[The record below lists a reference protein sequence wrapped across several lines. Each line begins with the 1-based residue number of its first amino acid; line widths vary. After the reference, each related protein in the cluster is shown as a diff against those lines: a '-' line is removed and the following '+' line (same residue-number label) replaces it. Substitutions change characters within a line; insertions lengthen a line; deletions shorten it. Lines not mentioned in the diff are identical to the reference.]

1 MEQNDT
7 ILSSGLL
14 ELYVLGIANEQE
26 TAQVT
31 EMAKRDA
38 EVAKEIRAIEKTLE
52 LYAAANGV
60 LPSASTKQQLISVL
74 FKDTDKTSNVIPIS
88 NAAKGIVV
96 PAFWKYA
103 AAASILLLIAST
115 VLNLNFYNKS
125 RVANNELGLIK
136 NERAQLK
143 NQLVVLEEQ
152 NGGMKNDMNVIQS
165 KYSEPVA
172 LHGLEAAPDAV
183 AKIFWM
189 RNTGEVYIDPSNL
202 PDAPEGMQYQL
213 WGIVDGQPVDGGLI
227 ITTNRDDKYRMHKM
241 KTFGKAEAFAVTLET
256 KGGNT
261 TPKGKMFVLGKM

>member
-1 MEQNDT
+1 METNE
-7 ILSSGLL
+7 IISSGLL

-31 EMAKRDA
+31 VMANRDP
-38 EVAKEIRAIEKTLE
+38 EVAEEIRSIEKTLE
-52 LYAAANGV
+52 LYAVSGGIA
-60 LPSASTKQQLISVL
+60 PSTKIKQLVTTAL
-74 FKDTDKTSNVIPIS
+74 FKGADKTADSIPVSNI
-88 NAAKGIVV
+88 AKGMVV

-115 VLNLNFYNKS
+115 VLNLNFYNNS
-125 RVANNELGLIK
+125 QVANNELGLIK
-136 NERAQLK
+136 NERAALK

-152 NGGMKNDMNVIQS
+152 NGEMKNDMDVIQS

-189 RNTGEVYIDPSNL
+189 KNTGEVYIDPSNL

-227 ITTNRDDKYRMHKM
+227 ITTKKNDKYRIHKM

-256 KGGNT
+256 KGGNL

>member
-1 MEQNDT
+1 MEHNDT

-14 ELYVLGIANEQE
+14 ELYVLGMANEQE

-31 EMAKRDA
+31 EMAKRDSEIA
-38 EVAKEIRAIEKTLE
+38 GEIRAIENTME
-52 LYAAANGV
+52 QYAIFNGIV
-60 LPSASTKQQLISVL
+60 PSASTKQQLISVL
-74 FKDTDKTSNVIPIS
+74 FNDTVQTSKVIPI
-88 NAAKGIVV
+88 NKATKGIVV
-96 PAFWKYA
+96 SAFWKYA

-125 RVANNELGLIK
+125 KVANDELGLIK
-136 NERAQLK
+136 NERAALK

-152 NGGMKNDMNVIQS
+152 NGEMKNDMNVIQS

-189 RNTGEVYIDPSNL
+189 KNTGEVYIDPSNL

-227 ITTNRDDKYRMHKM
+227 ITTKKDDKYRMHKM